1 MGIGGGVHKRAS
13 ILEIEQE
20 NKARES
26 SRELRSTQQIH
37 LQKIRFSDAVD
48 ISNKKY
54 IKVYPVDEWH
64 ITNNF

>member
-1 MGIGGGVHKRAS
+1 MHKRAS
-13 ILEIEQE
+13 ILETEQE
-20 NKARES
+20 NKAREES

-37 LQKIRFSDAVD
+37 LQIRFSDAVD